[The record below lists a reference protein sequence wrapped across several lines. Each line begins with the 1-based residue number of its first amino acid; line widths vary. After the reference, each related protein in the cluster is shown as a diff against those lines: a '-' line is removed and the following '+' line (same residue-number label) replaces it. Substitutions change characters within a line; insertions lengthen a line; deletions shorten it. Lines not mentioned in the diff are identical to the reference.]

1 MDRGGCWLIT
11 VYRAAT
17 NWAIKLRSGGVAG
30 RPSHFQTSILVYLKV
45 SETNDLWQNQAF
57 YIQRAGIHTRSHR
70 KRISLTNNTFYTDF
84 PLHTRINDNELGKIG
99 LLIPWMAIL
108 FFNSVKLLIFVPI
121 FIFVFGE
128 DDGQRAVCHR
138 WPEARPDAGWPL
150 QTPYQTCHQ
159 PLLHFIASSSPSMSL
174 SSLGHS
180 HSFWPAR
187 HRVDRRALRQ

>member
-57 YIQRAGIHTRSHR
+57 YICRGWGYTSVLIEKEFLWQMDV
-70 KRISLTNNTFYTDF
+70 TFHIVV
-84 PLHTRINDNELGKIG
+84 PL
-99 LLIPWMAIL
+99 PWKNRVAHPMDG
-108 FFNSVKLLIFVPI
+108 NSVMKLVKFLVFVLVLIFV
-121 FIFVFGE
+121 FDE

-150 QTPYQTCHQ
+150 QTPYQTSQ
-159 PLLHFIASSSPSMSL
+159 PLLHFIASSSPSMPL
-174 SSLGHS
+174 SSLAIAIASGRLDIGLIDG
-180 HSFWPAR
+180 P
-187 HRVDRRALRQ
+187 